1 MARETMQSKT
11 KNILITGCILM
22 ALAVGIG
29 AFGAHG
35 LKETLLQNE
44 KLEVFETGV
53 KYHFY
58 HAIAIF
64 FIGILSI
71 HIRNNWLYR
80 SFYLML
86 TGILFFSA
94 SLYVLAITNTPVL
107 GAITP
112 IGGVLFLVGWVF
124 LILGIKKGN

>member
-1 MARETMQSKT
+1 MQSKT
-11 KNILITGCILM
+11 KNILITGCLLM

-58 HAIAIF
+58 HAISILI
-64 FIGILSI
+64 IGILSI
-71 HIRNNWLYR
+71 HIQNRWIHR
-80 SFYLML
+80 SFYMML
-86 TGILFFSA
+86 TGIIFFSV
-94 SLYVLAITNTPVL
+94 SLYVLAITNTPIL

-112 IGGVLFLVGWVF
+112 IGGLLFLVGWVF
-124 LILGIKKGN
+124 LVLGIKKGN

>member
-1 MARETMQSKT
+1 MQSKT